1 MSGIGI
7 ADYLAGM
14 RHDKEQLLSRFDDFW
29 NEIYVKAR
37 DSRNFRGHITVSD
50 HPNHIID
57 LEGTGLTLIT
67 RKRVVFYGKQLLLE
81 IDFYRE
87 CKDKEE
93 SVLKIYLANDGNLFL
108 GHPEDTQAIDFI
120 YEETSVPFFEK
131 LIRSASSG
139 GFISIDR

>member
-37 DSRNFRGHITVSD
+37 DSRNFKSHITVSD
-50 HPNHIID
+50 HPNHTIA

-87 CKDKEE
+87 YQDKEE

-108 GHPEDTQAIDFI
+108 GHPEGTQAIDFI
-120 YEETSVPFFEK
+120 YEETSVPFFEQ

>member
-7 ADYLAGM
+7 ADYLAGV
-14 RHDKEQLLSRFDDFW
+14 RHDKEQLFSRFDDFW

-57 LEGTGLTLIT
+57 LEGTGLTLIA
-67 RKRVVFYGKQLLLE
+67 RKRVVFFGKQLLLE
-81 IDFYRE
+81 IDFYKER
-87 CKDKEE
+87 KDQQE
-93 SVLKIYLANDGNLFL
+93 SVLKVYLANDGELFL
-108 GHPEDTQAIDFI
+108 GHPEDSKALDFFH
-120 YEETSVPFFEK
+120 EETSVPFFEQ
-131 LIRSASSG
+131 LIRSASTG